1 MAHRRSGFSLLEL
14 VITLSLIAILVGVV
28 GFRSTSVLD
37 KGKISSIS
45 QLVRN
50 LKTAC
55 ALYHSDTGLY
65 PYEYS
70 NYPAVH
76 RKLSGA
82 QTGTAGWAGPY
93 LEKPFASNATNPYG
107 LVHLYNN
114 LNTTVGGYDID
125 GNGQVEA
132 TGNGCSLVL
141 WNIERP
147 VAEALNKVFDE
158 GIPGDWEQTGQVKY
172 LAGARQLGIMIYR

>member
-1 MAHRRSGFSLLEL
+1 MAPRRSGFSLLEL

-37 KGKISSIS
+37 KGKISSIA

-55 ALYHSDTGLY
+55 TLYHSDTGQY

-82 QTGTAGWAGPY
+82 QASLAGWSGPY
-93 LEKPFASNATNPYG
+93 LEKPFANNSTNPFG
-107 LVHLYNN
+107 QLHLYNN
-114 LNTTVGGYDID
+114 LSSYVGGYDLD
-125 GNGQVEA
+125 GDGTVEA
-132 TGNGCSLVL
+132 TGAGCNLIL
-141 WNIERP
+141 WNIDQK
-147 VAEALNKVFDE
+147 VAEAINKIFDE
-158 GIPGDWEQTGQVKY
+158 GIPGAWDTTGQVRW
-172 LAGARQLGIMIYR
+172 LSGSRLLGVMVYR